1 MIQLGLQK
9 STQAPEQFEKT
20 VETLQI
26 LNKQELNYLNLS
38 KQISQLKIVMV
49 NKLLA

>member
-9 STQAPEQFEKT
+9 SIDAPEQFQKT
-20 VETLQI
+20 VETLKI

-38 KQISQLKIVMV
+38 KQISQLKILMV